1 MKSILFLT
9 LLITQ
14 ISYCRDDRL
23 GVDTH
28 FSQNWDPNAVMPLI
42 AQSDF
47 GWIKDDIYWSEF
59 EKAKGVYQV
68 PSKVRNWINLAT
80 QYGLKICLCIAYG
93 NDLYADPYDPAA
105 YSRFAAWLAQK
116 FAGNIQAIEVCNEP
130 NNNFQ
135 SKETDWWHKYV
146 NLLNVSA
153 QAIKAVNPQLAV
165 IGLGAN
171 PSENYGMMA
180 IGISPSVDGLTS
192 HPYGWGILG
201 LMGSQSFP
209 SFVNEWRTNAR
220 KYNTTTA
227 MWLTEWGNSTFT
239 LPSGFVVT
247 EQMQAQWEAAR
258 LIESHALGVEHSFIY
273 VFKDESDDPHSNYA
287 NYGLIH
293 TNLAPKQALGTINR
307 VTKLLAGLKP
317 NSQVPWTYD
326 VPSNFVWRDYRAYRF
341 DAMDGSKAL
350 IALWQASHQS
360 SAVSLK
366 IHQPGAKTV
375 TLYDLVSGNQTPLSY
390 SWDLNDPNTG
400 TVVMRVSVSD
410 TPQLV
415 LIR

>member
-1 MKSILFLT
+1 MKIILFLA

-14 ISYCRDDRL
+14 IAWCGDDRL

-28 FSQNWDPNAVMPLI
+28 FSQNWDPNPIMPLI

-47 GWIKDDIYWSEF
+47 GWIRDDIYWSEF

-68 PSKVRNWINLAT
+68 PTKVQNWIDLANR
-80 QYGLKICLCIAYG
+80 YGLKICACIANG
-93 NDLYADPYDPAA
+93 NGLYADPYDPAA
-105 YSRFAAWLAQK
+105 YSRFAAWLAQR
-116 FAGNIQAIEVCNEP
+116 FAGKIRAIEVCNEP
-130 NNNFQ
+130 NNDFR

-146 NLLNVSA
+146 NLLNASA
-153 QAIKAVNPQLAV
+153 QAIKAVNPHLTV

-171 PSENYGMMA
+171 PNEDYGMMA
-180 IGISPSVDGLTS
+180 IEISPLVDGLTD

-220 KYNTTTA
+220 KYNTTTS

-239 LPSGFVVT
+239 FPTGFVVT

-258 LIESHALGVEHSFIY
+258 LIESDALGVEHSFIY
-273 VFKDESDDPHSNYA
+273 VFKDESDDPHSNFA

-293 TNLAPKQALGTINR
+293 TNLVPKQALGTINR
-307 VTKLLAGLKP
+307 VTRLLAGMKP
-317 NSQVPWTYD
+317 NSQLPQTYD
-326 VPSNFVWRDYRAYRF
+326 VPANFVWQDYRAYRF
-341 DAMDGSKAL
+341 DAVGGSKAL
-350 IALWQASHQS
+350 IALWQASHQA

-366 IHQPGAKTV
+366 IHQPGARTV
-375 TLYDLVSGNQTPLSY
+375 TLCDPVSGKQSPLSF
-390 SWDLNDPNTG
+390 SWDLNDPNRG
-400 TVVMRVSVSD
+400 TVVVHVSVSD
-410 TPQLV
+410 APELL
-415 LIR
+415 LIQ